1 MRNHTKKMAKNAL
14 NYRVTLSVVMCMYSV
29 PVAYSRWVYCD
40 SHQYII
46 NEEINNNNNVTL

>member
-1 MRNHTKKMAKNAL
+1 MAKNAL